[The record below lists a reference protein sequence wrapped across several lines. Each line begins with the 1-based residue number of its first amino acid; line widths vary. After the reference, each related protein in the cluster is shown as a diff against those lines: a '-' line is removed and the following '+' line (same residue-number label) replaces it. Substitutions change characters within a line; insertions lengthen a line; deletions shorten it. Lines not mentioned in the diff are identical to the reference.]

1 MFELILIFVAKVI
14 EVSLTTLRT
23 VFISRGEKLYAS
35 GLAFVEIIIWLVVAS
50 AVLNDITEN
59 PARMVVYALG
69 FTAGS
74 YVGLLIEEKLG
85 LGYSNVQVITNVE
98 DGKVMASS
106 LRELGNAVT
115 TIDGHGR
122 DSRRVILSTYV
133 KRKKKDELLQRV
145 EDLEIQ
151 GVVTVSETQK
161 IYGGFGIK

>member
-1 MFELILIFVAKVI
+1 MLELIMIFIAKVM

-35 GLAFVEIIIWLVVAS
+35 ALAFVEISIWLVVAGV
-50 AVLNDITEN
+50 VLDDITEN
-59 PARMVVYALG
+59 PARMIVFALG

-74 YVGLLIEEKLG
+74 YVGLMIEEKLG
-85 LGYSNVQVITNVE
+85 LGYSNVQVITNME
-98 DGKVMASS
+98 DGQIMADS

-122 DSRRVILSTYV
+122 DSDRVILSTYV

-145 EDLEIQ
+145 EDLKIQ

-161 IYGGFGIK
+161 IYGGFGI

>member
-1 MFELILIFVAKVI
+1 MLELLMIFIAKVV

-23 VFISRGEKLYAS
+23 VFISRGEKVYAS
-35 GLAFVEIIIWLVVAS
+35 AIAFVEIMIWLVVAS
-50 AVLNDITEN
+50 VVLNDITDN
-59 PARMVVYALG
+59 PARMIVYALG

-74 YVGLLIEEKLG
+74 YIGLVIEEKLG

-98 DGKVMASS
+98 DGKVMAKS

-115 TIDGHGR
+115 TIDGQGR
-122 DSRRVILSTYV
+122 DSDRVILSTYV
-133 KRKKKDELLQRV
+133 KRKRKDELLQRV

-161 IYGGFGIK
+161 IYGGFGLK